1 MNYGIIRDKIE
12 DMANDNHRDFVKAVI
27 SMEKGINDED
37 ALDRLYDSYMENDS
51 ANLLNEEF
59 DVMIEKLMEQGQIKD
74 IPYVRKEKDELV
86 DIVGNIAG
94 KVDVVERENKK
105 GEPFKVVNFSV
116 VSNDSLGNKI
126 YHNCSAYGEK
136 GDIPK
141 DFKSGD
147 FVKLFGQV
155 RISVDNSGKEYRN
168 VNILSSKL
176 LRAKEQKAEA
186 FVLQETKRLEKDIR
200 EGIKDSCNTSFK
212 ELTEQIG
219 KDIVGMDAKS
229 SALTKSEKNEKI
241 ERESVMNTLKK
252 YKDKDSSIKKSRKE
266 IIKEIRDKYFID

>member
-1 MNYGIIRDKIE
+1 MDYKTIRDKIE
-12 DMANDNHRDFVKAVI
+12 DMVNNNHKDFVKAVI

-59 DVMIEKLMEQGQIKD
+59 DVMIEELREQGQIKD

-105 GEPFKVVNFSV
+105 GESFKVVNFSV
-116 VSNDSLGNKI
+116 VSNDSQGKKV

-136 GDIPK
+136 GNIPK
-141 DFKSGD
+141 TFKQGD

-155 RISVDNSGKEYRN
+155 RISVDGNGKEYRN
-168 VNILSSKL
+168 VNILSSRL
-176 LRAKEQKAEA
+176 LKAKEQRNEVYISQKS
-186 FVLQETKRLEKDIR
+186 KRSEKDI
-200 EGIKDSCNTSFK
+200 KNC
-212 ELTEQIG
+212 
-219 KDIVGMDAKS
+219 
-229 SALTKSEKNEKI
+229 EKAEK
-241 ERESVMNTLKK
+241 ESVRKTINK
-252 YKDKDSSIKKSRKE
+252 YKDDNKEIVKSKKE
-266 IIKEIRDKYFID
+266 IIKELKDKYFID

>member
-37 ALDRLYDSYMENDS
+37 ALDRLYDSYIENDS

-86 DIVGNIAG
+86 DIVGNITG

-105 GEPFKVVNFSV
+105 GELFKVVNFSV

-141 DFKSGD
+141 YFKAGD

-155 RISVDNSGKEYRN
+155 RISVDGNGKEHRN

-176 LRAKEQKAEA
+176 LKAKELNKVTFITAEIEK
-186 FVLQETKRLEKDIR
+186 LKNNIEEREKDLFYA
-200 EGIKDSCNTSFK
+200 DSW
-212 ELTEQIG
+212 EQSGQIS
-219 KDIVGMDAKS
+219 KDIERMKIKLDY
-229 SALTKSEKNEKI
+229 LTKQGKNEKD
-241 ERESVMNTLKK
+241 RKESVVGTINKHKNNGKEALQ
-252 YKDKDSSIKKSRKE
+252 SRKK
-266 IIKEIRDKYFID
+266 IIKEMRDKYFIK